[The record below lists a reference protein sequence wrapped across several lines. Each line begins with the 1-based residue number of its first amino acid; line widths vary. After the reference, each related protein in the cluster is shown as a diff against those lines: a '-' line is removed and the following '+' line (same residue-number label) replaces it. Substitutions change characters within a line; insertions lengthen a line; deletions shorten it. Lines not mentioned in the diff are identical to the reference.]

1 MEYLSKIIYQR
12 PKPIKQSSVLST
24 HNTILEAN
32 DVCYKEDQ
40 SLKGWMSWG
49 TGVGLIF
56 IASIMI
62 LIFKDDD
69 FVANILYWMIFGFPG
84 VCAIIYG
91 FIAPTKTLVFH
102 RLKGIITVAPRFQKS
117 FDIPFKTGVGIRAF
131 THNET
136 SGVDQHLAF
145 SISKERK
152 RKGGVISM
160 SLVDDSWAFTVW
172 YMDKNRPLP
181 PGDAFDPY
189 RLQDFNRRKVGG
201 FPHPLHKSK
210 IPTSEATLEQQVE
223 REKYWKDKQYM
234 IN

>member
-12 PKPIKQSSVLST
+12 PKPIKQSSVLSP
-24 HNTILEAN
+24 NYDILEAS
-32 DVCYKEDQ
+32 DVYYKEDQ
-40 SLKGWMSWG
+40 SLKGWVSWG
-49 TGVGLIF
+49 TGIF
-56 IASIMI
+56 LI
-62 LIFKDDD
+62 LIPSLLLLFYKGDD
-69 FVANILYWMIFGFPG
+69 FWSNFIFWSTFGLPG
-84 VCAIIYG
+84 IIAIIYG

-102 RLKGIITVAPRFQKS
+102 RLKGIITVAPRFQKE

-136 SGVDQHLAF
+136 TGIDQHLAF

-160 SLVDDSWAFTVW
+160 SLVDNTWAFTVW

-189 RLQDFNRRKVGG
+189 RQKDFERRKAEG
-201 FPHPLHKSK
+201 FPKPLYRSCIHT
-210 IPTSEATLEQQVE
+210 PEATKGQQAE
-223 REKYWKDKQYM
+223 RKRIGKW
-234 IN
+234 